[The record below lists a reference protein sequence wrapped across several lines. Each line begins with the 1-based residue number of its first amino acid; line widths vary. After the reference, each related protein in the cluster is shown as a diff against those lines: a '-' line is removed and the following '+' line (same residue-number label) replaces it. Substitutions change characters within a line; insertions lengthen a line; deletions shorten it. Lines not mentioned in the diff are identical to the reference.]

1 MSYRGSGGTIDDDFG
16 EDLPHT
22 YIVVGK
28 GEKHEE
34 VTFPSAPPQKP
45 VKWAKK

>member
-1 MSYRGSGGTIDDDFG
+1 LSYRGSVGTINDDFG

-34 VTFPSAPPQKP
+34 AAFPVLPSEKP
-45 VKWAKK
+45 VK